1 MLVSDKM
8 TRLDTLRRPKWATER
23 ELRSIRMLRPPFTIA
38 TRFPAP
44 WNANAAFPARVTK
57 GMCAVPSSP
66 NDAGLENYNRINE
79 FTRACSVVLLA
90 LSRAASDTCSKDF
103 SATNG
108 SMGPPFWSH
117 KDCTDIYP
125 I

>member
-1 MLVSDKM
+1 M
-8 TRLDTLRRPKWATER
+8 RCLDTLGSPKWATE
-23 ELRSIRMLRPPFTIA
+23 LRCIRMLRPHFTIA

-66 NDAGLENYNRINE
+66 NAGLENYNRISDSD
-79 FTRACSVVLLA
+79 TRVCSVVLLA
-90 LSRAASDTCSKDF
+90 LSGAASDTCSKDF

-108 SMGPPFWSH
+108 SMEPPFWSH
-117 KDCTDIYP
+117 KDCVDIHS